1 MPGAVQAVVAV
12 HMFRK
17 TFFPVKKHKLQISG
31 ACGVSGQNAGCLQ
44 NGRSSRCPVIGAGE
58 SVDAPLGVN
67 VAGQQAPNRI
77 QEVWSLAKTGPQVDE
92 PDGALGRFLFKSL
105 FPAGPAAF
113 GQFLLQ
119 VVHLP
124 AVAGSA

>member
-44 NGRSSRCPVIGAGE
+44 NGRSSRCSVIGSGE
-58 SVDAPLGVN
+58 SVNAPLGVN
-67 VAGQQAPNRI
+67 MAGQQASNRI
-77 QEVWSLAKTGPQVDE
+77 QEIWSLAKTSPQVDE
-92 PDGALGRFLFKSL
+92 TDGALGRFLFKIL
-105 FPAGPAAF
+105 FPAGPAVF

-119 VVHLP
+119 VCLLYTSRCV
-124 AVAGSA
+124 